1 MKFTFEV
8 LNEEISVEVIPR
20 KRKSMEF
27 QIEEDGN
34 IRVLAPYFISKDTI
48 IQGLFKKKDWIIKKR
63 KLLKSREDNL
73 GNITDNRISVMGIEY
88 PVDLI
93 YSKENKLVF
102 SDEKLELYTETKN
115 QSLIEGIVNKWL
127 RKLAYEI
134 VKERLDV
141 YSSKMDLSYNK
152 LLIKDQKTRWG
163 SCSSLGN
170 ININY
175 RIVKFPMEII
185 DYLVVHELA
194 HLKYM
199 NHSRE
204 FWHHVEKWIPD
215 YKSRRKVLKETG
227 KIKWSYQ

>member
-152 LLIKDQKTRWG
+152 LHIKDQKTRWG

-175 RIVKFPMEII
+175 RIIKFPMEII

-204 FWHHVEKWIPD
+204 FWNHVENWIPD
-215 YKSRRKVLKETG
+215 YKNRRKVLKETG
-227 KIKWSYQ
+227 KIR